1 MSTPSPVAPFYL
13 GIDVGGTNIKVGV
26 VDDLGHSLCRVSAKT
41 DAPQG
46 YRHGLDVMERLTQEA
61 LRAAGLTRNDL
72 RGCGLATPGTMDIPA
87 GRLLEPP
94 NLPGWWDCPIRD
106 LLAERLQLP
115 TTLQNDA
122 NAAAYGEFWAG
133 RARDAQSLVFWT
145 LGTGV
150 GCGIILDHLIVEG
163 AHSHAAECGHIIVEM
178 HNGRRCGTG
187 QYGTLEAYAG
197 AKALIARCHEALDAG
212 EASVIREHLAK
223 GEELNPLLIAQ
234 CAEQG
239 DPLCDRLVMES
250 ARYMGVGTTT
260 LMHTIDP
267 EMVLI
272 GGAMTFGRD
281 ETPLGRRFIAELR
294 AEVKRRAFPIPAART
309 RIEYA
314 SLGGDAGYIGAAG
327 CGRLKFGTT

>member
-26 VDDLGHSLCRVSAKT
+26 VDDLGHSLSRVSAKT
-41 DAPQG
+41 DAARG
-46 YRHGLDVMERLTQEA
+46 YLHGLDLMERLTQEA

-106 LLAERLQLP
+106 LLSERLQLP

-150 GCGIILDHLIVEG
+150 GCGIILDHLIVEW

-239 DPLCDRLVMES
+239 DTLCDRLVMES

-327 CGRLKFGTT
+327 CGRLKFGKT

>member
-1 MSTPSPVAPFYL
+1 MSNHPPVAPFYL

-26 VDDLGHSLCRVSAKT
+26 VDDQGHSLSRVSDKT
-41 DAPQG
+41 DAPRG
-46 YRHGLDVMERLTQEA
+46 FRHGLDVMERLTREA
-61 LRAAGLTRNDL
+61 LPAAGISRSDL

-150 GCGIILDHLIVEG
+150 GCGIIIDHLIIEG

-178 HNGRRCGTG
+178 HNGRLCGTG

-197 AKALIARCHEALDAG
+197 AKALIARCREALEAG
-212 EASVIREHLAK
+212 ESSGIRDRLAA
-223 GEELNPLLIAQ
+223 GDELNPLLIAQ
-234 CAEQG
+234 CAERG
-239 DPLCDRLVMES
+239 DPLCERLVLET
-250 ARYMGVGTTT
+250 ARYMAVGTTT

-281 ETPLGRRFIAELR
+281 ESPLGRRFIAELR

-309 RIEYA
+309 KIEFA

-327 CGRLKFGTT
+327 CGRLKFGKS